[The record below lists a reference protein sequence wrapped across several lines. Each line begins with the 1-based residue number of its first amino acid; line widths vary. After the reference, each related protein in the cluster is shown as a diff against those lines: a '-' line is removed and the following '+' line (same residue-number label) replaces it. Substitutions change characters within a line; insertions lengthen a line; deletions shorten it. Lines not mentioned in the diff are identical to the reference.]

1 MDCYEELRSILSS
14 RFLIWNF
21 FIRDVRG
28 RYAGSVLGL
37 FWSVINPLILI
48 VILTFIF
55 STVLKV
61 RFTVGGGVGEYVLY
75 LFSGMLP
82 WLAFQESLLRS
93 TQILLQHS
101 NLIKKYSFPVKILPV
116 HLILSALFNHCIGV
130 VILVVILIATDRPPG
145 LPLLVFPLVLL
156 IQFLLTAGL
165 SWLLSTVN
173 VFLRDITHL
182 VGALLLAWMYATPI
196 FYPEEMVPAHFRWL
210 LWINPLSHII
220 HAYRRIFLEGR
231 FPDLSRLG
239 FVLCLSMVLF
249 FAGILYFHRHQGKFA
264 DLV

>member
-1 MDCYEELRSILSS
+1 MDWYEESRSILAN

-21 FIRDVRG
+21 LVRDVRG

-37 FWSVINPLILI
+37 FWSLVNPLILI
-48 VILTFIF
+48 VILTFVF
-55 STVLKV
+55 STVLHV

-75 LFSGMLP
+75 LFCGMLP

-93 TQILLQHS
+93 TQVLLLHS
-101 NLIKKYSFPVKILPV
+101 NLMKKYSFPVKILPL
-116 HLILSALFNHCIGV
+116 HIILSGLFNHGIGV
-130 VILVVILIATDRPPG
+130 LILVIVLVARGRPPG
-145 LPLLVFPLVLL
+145 LPLVVFPLVLL

-165 SWLLSTVN
+165 SWFLATMN

-210 LWINPLSHII
+210 LWINPLSHVI
-220 HAYRRIFLEGR
+220 HAYRRMFLEGR
-231 FPDLSRLG
+231 FPDASRLG
-239 FVLCLSMVLF
+239 LVLCLSLVLF
-249 FAGILYFHRHQGKFA
+249 CAGILFFHRHQGRFA